1 MKAGEVFVAFFV
13 AHHVGDYLL
22 QTDWQARTKAGG
34 LGRDPEARRA
44 LLSHVATYTL
54 AFVPVLVWIGLET
67 SALAAV
73 GLAALIFVPHLVVDD
88 GRVVGGYTRRVKGGR
103 GGVDPAVLA
112 SVDQSLHYLALA
124 ATALVAASG

>member
-1 MKAGEVFVAFFV
+1 MNWAEVLAALAV
-13 AHHVGDYLL
+13 AHVVGDFLL
-22 QTDWQARTKAGG
+22 QTDWQARHKRGG
-34 LGRDPEARRA
+34 AAVDRVARRA
-44 LLSHVATYTL
+44 LAAHGATYTL

>member
-1 MKAGEVFVAFFV
+1 MKAAEVFVAFFV

-22 QTDWQARTKAGG
+22 QTDWQARTKPGG

-67 SALAAV
+67 SALAAA
-73 GLAALIFVPHLVVDD
+73 GLAALIFVPHLIVDD
-88 GRVVGGYTRRVKGGR
+88 GRLVGVYTRRIKGGR
-103 GGVDPAVLA
+103 GGVDPAVLS
-112 SVDQSLHYLALA
+112 SVDQSLHYVALA
-124 ATALVAASG
+124 AAALVAATA